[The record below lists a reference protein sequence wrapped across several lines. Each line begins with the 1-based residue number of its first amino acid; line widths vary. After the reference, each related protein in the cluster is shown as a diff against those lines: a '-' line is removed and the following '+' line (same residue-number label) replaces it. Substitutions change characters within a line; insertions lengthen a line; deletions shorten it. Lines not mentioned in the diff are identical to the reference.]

1 MANETRLQKAEREL
15 REIKNQLEARVR
27 ERTQE
32 LQAANDTLQS
42 LIEASPQAIILLN
55 LSGKVQIWNRAAE
68 KIFGWTASEVIGG
81 TLPYMLHEKREED
94 QRIFE
99 RTIAGSAM
107 TNLDVRRTH
116 RDGSQLDLLL
126 SVLPLRDS
134 TGAVSGC
141 LSFVT
146 DITEQKKLENQLF
159 RAQRLESIG
168 MLASG
173 IAHDLNNILAPI
185 LMSIQ
190 LFKDKFRDE
199 SSQETLSMLES
210 STKRGANLVKH
221 VLTFAR
227 GYEGEFMR
235 VQLKHVLLDVEKI
248 VAQTFPKSIRVV
260 TEIPTALS
268 AVKAD
273 PTQLHQVFMNLC
285 VNARDAMPNGGTLLI
300 RAENVIV
307 DENYISLNSEAKTG
321 PFVMVEVA
329 DTGKGIPPVLQDR
342 IFEPFFTT
350 KSLGM
355 GTGLGLSTAQAIVKN
370 HGGFINV
377 YSEPGRGTSFKVY
390 LSTLSASTAQED
402 QGLQPALPAG
412 NNELILVVDDEAA
425 VRDICKLTL
434 EGFGYRVL
442 VARNGADG
450 LRIYATH
457 TSEIAVV
464 ISDMNMPIMNGGTMM
479 DAMRAI
485 NADVKILSSSGL
497 SHYVETAT
505 GLTGSI
511 AFISK
516 PYTAEQL
523 LRKIAELLRGNK

>member
-1 MANETRLQKAEREL
+1 
-15 REIKNQLEARVR
+15 
-27 ERTQE
+27 
-32 LQAANDTLQS
+32 
-42 LIEASPQAIILLN
+42 
-55 LSGKVQIWNRAAE
+55 
-68 KIFGWTASEVIGG
+68 
-81 TLPYMLHEKREED
+81 
-94 QRIFE
+94 
-99 RTIAGSAM
+99 
-107 TNLDVRRTH
+107 
-116 RDGSQLDLLL
+116 
-126 SVLPLRDS
+126 
-134 TGAVSGC
+134 
-141 LSFVT
+141 
-146 DITEQKKLENQLF
+146 
-159 RAQRLESIG
+159 
-168 MLASG
+168 
-173 IAHDLNNILAPI
+173 
-185 LMSIQ
+185 
-190 LFKDKFRDE
+190 
-199 SSQETLSMLES
+199 
-210 STKRGANLVKH
+210 
-221 VLTFAR
+221 
-227 GYEGEFMR
+227 
-235 VQLKHVLLDVEKI
+235 
-248 VAQTFPKSIRVV
+248 
-260 TEIPTALS
+260 
-268 AVKAD
+268 
-273 PTQLHQVFMNLC
+273 MNLC

-300 RAENVIV
+300 RAENVTV
-307 DENYISLNSEAKTG
+307 DENYVSLNSEAKTG

-390 LSTLSASTAQED
+390 LSTLSTSTTQED

-442 VARNGADG
+442 VARNGAEG

-497 SHYVETAT
+497 NHYVETAR

-523 LRKIAELLRGNK
+523 LRKIAELLKGNK

>member
-42 LIEASPQAIILLN
+42 LIEAAPQAIILLN

-99 RTIAGSAM
+99 RTIAGNAM
-107 TNLDVRRTH
+107 TNLEVRRAH

-307 DENYISLNSEAKTG
+307 DENYVSLNSEAKTG

-390 LSTLSASTAQED
+390 LSTLSAATAQED

-497 SHYVETAT
+497 SHYVETAR